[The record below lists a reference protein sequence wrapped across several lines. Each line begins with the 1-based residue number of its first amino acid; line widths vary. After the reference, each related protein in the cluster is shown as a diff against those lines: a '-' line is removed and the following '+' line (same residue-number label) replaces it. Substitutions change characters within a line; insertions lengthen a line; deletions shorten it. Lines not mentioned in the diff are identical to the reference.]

1 MRLAIV
7 CASIVFAGSGFAIA
21 HEKKAITQQC
31 AAVAGLDCRST
42 GSVPTSPHYRAKG
55 RSEPR
60 LGYDD
65 DPWIIP
71 SFH

>member
-7 CASIVFAGSGFAIA
+7 SAAIVFAGSGFAIA
-21 HEKKAITQQC
+21 HEKKAITPPC
-31 AAVAGLDCRST
+31 AAVAGLNCRST
-42 GSVPTSPHYRAKG
+42 GTVPTSPHYREGK
-55 RSEPR
+55 SEPR

-71 SFH
+71 SFR